1 MTCPNCTAAAQR
13 SHWEFAA
20 GCRGCIARGV
30 ARGPHFR
37 RCRDVGALDR
47 RYRQQLQEAG
57 VTHDEVKSAAT
68 ADFETKAQAE
78 RVRQRRAA

>member
-1 MTCPNCTAAAQR
+1 MSCRHCTLAAER
-13 SHWEFAA
+13 SHWEFAT

-30 ARGPHFR
+30 ARGAHFR
-37 RCRDVGALDR
+37 RCRDAGALDR
-47 RYRQQLQEAG
+47 QYRQQLQQAG

-68 ADFETKAQAE
+68 ADFEAKAQAE